1 MLSVFKST
9 TINDYFETGYKQ
21 QKHFYTMCL
30 TTGSDYTERKAKQVT
45 ALQICWVAVEW
56 KM

>member
-45 ALQICWVAVEW
+45 ALQIC
-56 KM
+56 